1 MKHMWAPWRMEYIE
15 HIESKECIF
24 CKNDEQ
30 MTVIKND
37 DYIILMNKFPYNNGH
52 IMVAPIIHNTM
63 IEELNP
69 KELTALFE
77 GVQLGVK
84 IIKKVYSPD
93 GINVGIN
100 MGRSAGAGICD
111 HLHIHIVPRWNGDT
125 NFMPIFNDTKL
136 ISEALEKTRNKFIN
150 ALREIENGE

>member
-1 MKHMWAPWRMEYIE
+1 
-15 HIESKECIF
+15 
-24 CKNDEQ
+24 
-30 MTVIKND
+30 
-37 DYIILMNKFPYNNGH
+37 
-52 IMVAPIIHNTM
+52 
-63 IEELNP
+63 
-69 KELTALFE
+69 
-77 GVQLGVK
+77 
-84 IIKKVYSPD
+84 
-93 GINVGIN
+93 